1 MILKILFRGS
11 DGRNICG
18 DAVANKGI
26 WYQYPRS
33 SAPPQLRL
41 AQGRRKP
48 CRFHL
53 SRPYGAGYWWCAWLA
68 PALQFLSA
76 PRPWLKGGNHP
87 PPLSRICPA
96 RTRRALNRAAAA
108 KPMPIR
114 AMNPAMAAARRAVAV
129 LWKPQ
134 MLTQAMSRAGGAAGA
149 SGLAPRMPTLVI
161 SLAVAGA
168 MQVCLTPIPVTH
180 RARAAAAAGRPDQAM
195 PTLAIR

>member
-1 MILKILFRGS
+1 
-11 DGRNICG
+11 
-18 DAVANKGI
+18 
-26 WYQYPRS
+26 
-33 SAPPQLRL
+33 
-41 AQGRRKP
+41 
-48 CRFHL
+48 
-53 SRPYGAGYWWCAWLA
+53 
-68 PALQFLSA
+68 
-76 PRPWLKGGNHP
+76 
-87 PPLSRICPA
+87 
-96 RTRRALNRAAAA
+96 
-108 KPMPIR
+108 MPIR